1 MTRRID
7 RVNELLRKEI
17 SQIISRDMNDPRI
30 TGLLTISQVNT
41 STDLRQ
47 AKVSVS
53 VMGEPQQKEAA
64 LGALKSAAGFI
75 RHRLGGK
82 LSLKRIPELA
92 FLLDASME
100 QTNDLVRLLDQV
112 ASEEKTGKPT
122 AEIG

>member
-47 AKVSVS
+47 ARISVS
-53 VMGEPQQKEAA
+53 VMGERQQKEKA
-64 LGALKSAAGFI
+64 LGSDKMNE
-75 RHRLGGK
+75 
-82 LSLKRIPELA
+82 ELA
-92 FLLDASME
+92 EHWSL
-100 QTNDLVRLLDQV
+100 
-112 ASEEKTGKPT
+112 
-122 AEIG
+122 

>member
-1 MTRRID
+1 MTRRTD

-17 SQIISRDMNDPRI
+17 SQIISRDMNDPRV

-47 AKVSVS
+47 ARVSIS
-53 VMGEPQQKEAA
+53 VMGGSQQKEKA
-64 LGALKSAAGFI
+64 LEALKSAAGFI

-100 QTNDLVRLLDQV
+100 QANDLVRLLDQV
-112 ASEEKTGKPT
+112 ASEEETGKPT
-122 AEIG
+122 TEIG

>member
-1 MTRRID
+1 MTRRTD

-47 AKVSVS
+47 ARISVS
-53 VMGEPQQKEAA
+53 VMGEQQQKEKA
-64 LGALKSAAGFI
+64 LGGLKAAAGFI

-82 LSLKRIPELA
+82 LSLKRIPELS

-100 QTNDLVRLLDQV
+100 QANDLVRLMDQV
-112 ASEEKTGKPT
+112 ASEEETGKPAT
-122 AEIG
+122 EIG